1 LTTKQQTYGGWKLMK
16 KQIFG
21 LSFLVVF
28 SMASMAFAGGT
39 YQEPQSATQQEAG
52 QAQGAKRA
60 TAKVVAVDATR
71 NAIELKDQTGSNV
84 SLAVSPTAKI
94 TKDGKDIS
102 LSDIKADDTVSVEWQ
117 EEGGKMMA
125 TSLTVASG
133 KGSRKP

>member
-1 LTTKQQTYGGWKLMK
+1 MK

-28 SMASMAFAGGT
+28 AMASMAFA
-39 YQEPQSATQQEAG
+39 YQEPQSATQQQKAV
-52 QAQGAKRA
+52 QGSKRS

-84 SLAVSPTAKI
+84 SLEVSPTAKI
-94 TKDGKDIS
+94 TKDGKEIA

-125 TSLTVASG
+125 TALTVVPG
-133 KGSRKP
+133 RQ